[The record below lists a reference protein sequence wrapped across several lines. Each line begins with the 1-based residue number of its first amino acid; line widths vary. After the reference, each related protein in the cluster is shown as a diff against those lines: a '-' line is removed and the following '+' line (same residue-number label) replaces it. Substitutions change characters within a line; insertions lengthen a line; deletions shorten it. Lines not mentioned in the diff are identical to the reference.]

1 MKSLCRISIL
11 FITLFHLFGIFF
23 NLNQIPLD
31 VFTMILLVCGIPMQ
45 KKGFRTITLAFLAL
59 GSIILLAFRMPLD
72 IWTRSF
78 TSMTNII
85 AIIVVMQLFTI
96 PIEVGKYSMSVEYW
110 LKRLFKKESSLYFFS
125 MLVTNMFS
133 SFLLFG
139 TVPVMVSLFT
149 KALKNSVTDYQRF
162 LSSAILRGY
171 SLVLFWAP
179 GAIIMLLVMQVTKV
193 TWSSLFVPG
202 IILSF
207 IGIVTSYVYEHF
219 LRMNKHIKSGFEN
232 PEININ
238 SKKAAFQSIHILLV
252 VLGLL
257 FMVSVLEK
265 HGIGE
270 GSGKILLAGLIT
282 ACIWIL
288 GYAKRTELKS
298 YAADF
303 FRDGITH
310 STDFA
315 VFFIAVGLFAGAVD
329 HSGLLTM
336 LQPVLQ
342 SGVNHLGIF
351 SVIIIPVVF
360 ITLAVF
366 GIHPMILVVILGKV
380 LLAVSLPLPI
390 VSIGLILILSASI
403 SFIVSPFAG
412 MAIMTSKMLDAEP
425 MDVAFRWNI
434 GFCVIFLMEGLV
446 FACLWR

>member
-11 FITLFHLFGIFF
+11 IIALFHLTGIFF
-23 NLNQIPLD
+23 KLNQA
-31 VFTMILLVCGIPMQ
+31 LLVTFTVTLLFCGIPMQ
-45 KKGFRTITLAFLAL
+45 KKGFRNISLIFLAL
-59 GSIILLAFRMPLD
+59 GSVILLVFRMPAD
-72 IWTRSF
+72 IWMRSL

-96 PIEVGKYSMSVEYW
+96 PIEVGRYSLSVEYW

-149 KALKNSVTDYQRF
+149 KALKNSVSDYQRF

-171 SLVLFWAP
+171 ALVLFWAP
-179 GAIIMLLVMQVTKV
+179 GAIIMLLVMQVTHV
-193 TWSSLFVPG
+193 SWSALFLPG
-202 IILSF
+202 IILSL
-207 IGIVTSYVYEHF
+207 IGIVTSYIFEHF
-219 LRMNKHIKSGFEN
+219 RGMNRPIKVTAADASQADSG
-232 PEININ
+232 
-238 SKKAAFQSIHILLV
+238 KAAAQSVHIIGV

-257 FMVSVLEK
+257 GLVSVFENM
-265 HGIGE
+265 GIGE

-282 ACIWIL
+282 ACVWIA
-288 GYAKRTELKS
+288 GYVRHRELKS
-298 YAADF
+298 CVVDY
-303 FRDGITH
+303 FRDGVTN

-329 HSGLLTM
+329 NSGLLAKM
-336 LQPVLQ
+336 QPVLQ
-342 SGVNHLGIF
+342 SGVNNFGLF
-351 SVIIIPVVF
+351 SVVIIPIIF
-360 ITLAVF
+360 IALAVC
-366 GIHPMILVVILGKV
+366 GLHPLILTVILGKV

-425 MDVAFRWNI
+425 VDVAFRWNI
-434 GFCVIFLMEGLV
+434 WFCAIFLIEGLI